1 MGAKL
6 SGGGDSKYTVA
17 TNADLN
23 VTPLVDVML
32 VLLIIF
38 MVAAPLA
45 TVSIKLD
52 MPPAAPPEPGKEPE
66 PPVFISIQ
74 ENGDLFIGKG
84 EEANI
89 KTTLET
95 LPGDLA
101 GRLGGDNPTEEQ
113 VFVRAQAD
121 VEYGQFMEVLNE
133 LQDNGFFKVGLINE
147 DIA

>member
-52 MPPAAPPEPGKEPE
+52 MPPATPPVGKVE

-74 ENGDLFIGKG
+74 ENGDLFIGRG
-84 EEANI
+84 EEMNQ
-89 KTTLET
+89 KTSLDTLA
-95 LPGDLA
+95 GDLA

-121 VEYGQFMEVLNE
+121 VQYGQFMEVLND

-147 DIA
+147 DIS